1 MVFRW
6 YDISIGY
13 TPNAIFRIQFASP
26 HSSIAFH
33 TLSVVKPMNDPKAR
47 FTEIAMHSDKS
58 FSHVLLESGF
68 ETRCVAAGSRG
79 GRA

>member
-1 MVFRW
+1 MLF
-6 YDISIGY
+6 
-13 TPNAIFRIQFASP
+13 FASNSHP
-26 HSSIAFH
+26 HILPSHSH
-33 TLSVVKPMNDPKAR
+33 LPVVKPMNDPKAR

-68 ETRCVAAGSRG
+68 ETRCVAAGGRG